1 MAHKQRQTMSHNLT
15 SPEPIRTDESNA
27 FANNTMK
34 VRVPAIIAD
43 TLQLNPTY
51 PDSIK
56 AALDELQTAVASGN
70 HIPALDI
77 QAAPDYEQWLTVLE
91 QQQVSVDGDLT
102 WHNAQWFFAETYV
115 YRYVI
120 QAVRW
125 YETGRD
131 PFLPKKRI
139 EIEGDALWAL
149 LDRALNRS
157 GTLDEQFMELVAFDL
172 WGNRIDLSYEAS
184 LAHGTDIGEDDL
196 LVDNRL
202 QLLEHLHQT
211 ANEEGSLKGVGDVYI
226 IADNAG
232 TELTMD
238 LVLIDFMLQHVTD
251 TVILHVKSHPTFVSD
266 AIPQDIWMTLMEMR
280 SHGQPADA
288 LATRLTNAWNA
299 GRLKIVP
306 HLFWN
311 SSFFMWDM
319 PITLHNLMNTARLV
333 IVKGDAN
340 YRRAIGDSVWAVDTP
355 FADVMRY
362 LNAPVM
368 CLRTLK
374 SDPIVGLPSLAT
386 EAELEKVDSQ
396 WRTNGKRGVIQFKPY
411 TSNTQ

>member
-1 MAHKQRQTMSHNLT
+1 MPFTVA
-15 SPEPIRTDESNA
+15 EPIRTDESNA

-34 VRVPAIIAD
+34 VRLPAIIVD

-56 AALDELQTAVASGN
+56 ASLTELQMAVANGN
-70 HIPALDI
+70 RIPALDI
-77 QAAPDYEQWLTVLE
+77 QTAHDYEQWLTALE
-91 QQQVSVDGDLT
+91 QQQVVVDGDLT

-115 YRYVI
+115 YRYLI

-139 EIEGDALWAL
+139 ELEGDALWAL
-149 LDRALNRS
+149 LDRALDKT
-157 GTLDEQFMELVAFDL
+157 GTIDEQFMERVAFDL

-184 LAHGTDIGEDDL
+184 LAHGTDIGDDDL
-196 LVDNRL
+196 LVDDRL
-202 QLLEHLHQT
+202 HLLDHLHQT
-211 ANEEGSLKGVGDVYI
+211 ASETGSLKGVGDVYI

-232 TELTMD
+232 SELMMD

-266 AIPQDIWMTLMEMR
+266 AIPQDVWMTLLEMR
-280 SHGQPADA
+280 SHGEPATA
-288 LATRLTNAWNA
+288 LAKRLTEAWNT
-299 GRLKIVP
+299 GQLKIAP
-306 HLFWN
+306 HPFWN

-319 PITLHNLMNTARLV
+319 PMTLHNLMDTARLV

-340 YRRAIGDSVWAVDTP
+340 YRRAIGDSMWSVDMP
-355 FADVMRY
+355 FTDIMSY

-386 EAELEKVDSQ
+386 ATELEKADHQ

-411 TSNTQ
+411 SSPNTQ

>member
-1 MAHKQRQTMSHNLT
+1 MLQT

-34 VRVPAIIAD
+34 VRIPAIIAD
-43 TLQLNPTY
+43 TLQLNPTF

-56 AALDELQTAVASGN
+56 ASLIELQMAVAGGDR
-70 HIPALDI
+70 IPALDI
-77 QAAPDYEQWLTVLE
+77 QTAPDYEQWLTALE
-91 QQQVSVDGDLT
+91 QQQVMVDGDLT

-115 YRYVI
+115 YRYLI

-139 EIEGDALWAL
+139 ELEGDALWAL
-149 LDRALNRS
+149 LDRALDKS
-157 GTLDEQFMELVAFDL
+157 GTIDEQFMERVAVDL

-184 LAHGTDIGEDDL
+184 LAHGTDISEDDL
-196 LVDNRL
+196 LIDDRP

-211 ANEEGSLKGVGDVYI
+211 ASKADSLKGIGDVYI
-226 IADNAG
+226 IVDNAG
-232 TELTMD
+232 SELMMD
-238 LVLIDFMLQHVTD
+238 LVLTDFMLQHVTD

-266 AIPQDIWMTLMEMR
+266 AIPQDIWMTLEAMR
-280 SHGQPADA
+280 SRGQSANA
-288 LATRLTNAWNA
+288 LATRLIDAWNA
-299 GRLKIVP
+299 GRLKLAP
-306 HLFWN
+306 HPFWN

-319 PITLHNLMNTARLV
+319 PITLHNLMDTARLV

-340 YRRAIGDSVWAVDTP
+340 YRRAVGDSVWAVDTP
-355 FADVMRY
+355 FLDVLRY

-386 EAELEKVDSQ
+386 ETELEKMDSQ
-396 WRTNGKRGVIQFKPY
+396 WRTNGKRGVIQFKPD
-411 TSNTQ
+411 TSLNTQ

>member
-1 MAHKQRQTMSHNLT
+1 MPLNLT
-15 SPEPIRTDESNA
+15 SPEPIRTDETNA

-34 VRVPAIIAD
+34 VRIPAIIED
-43 TLQLNPTY
+43 TLQLDPSY
-51 PDSIK
+51 PESIK
-56 AALDELQTAVASGN
+56 TSLTELQTAVANG
-70 HIPALDI
+70 HRIPSLDI
-77 QAAPDYEQWLTVLE
+77 QTAPDYVQWLTALE
-91 QQQVSVDGDLT
+91 QQQVMVDTPLT

-115 YRYVI
+115 YRYII

-125 YETGRD
+125 YETKLD

-139 EIEGDALWAL
+139 ELEGDALWTL
-149 LDRALNRS
+149 LDKALERS
-157 GTLDEQFMELVAFDL
+157 GTVDEQFLACVAFDL

-184 LAHGTDIGEDDL
+184 LARGTDISDDDL
-196 LVDNRL
+196 LVDDRL
-202 QLLEHLHQT
+202 LLLDHLHKT
-211 ANEEGSLKGVGDVYI
+211 ASESGSLKGVGDVYI

-232 TELTMD
+232 SELMMD

-251 TVILHVKSHPTFVSD
+251 SVILHVKSHPTFVSD
-266 AIPQDIWMTLMEMR
+266 AIPKDIWMTLAEMR
-280 SHGQPADA
+280 SHGASANA
-288 LATRLTNAWNA
+288 LATRLTDAWNN
-299 GRLKIVP
+299 GQLKIAP
-306 HLFWN
+306 HPFWN

-319 PITLHNLMNTARLV
+319 PMTLHNLMDTARLV
-333 IVKGDAN
+333 IIKGDAN

-355 FADVMRY
+355 FADVMSY

-374 SDPIVGLPSLAT
+374 SDPIVGLPSLET
-386 EAELEKVDSQ
+386 EAKLENDDPQ

>member
-1 MAHKQRQTMSHNLT
+1 MLQT

-34 VRVPAIIAD
+34 IRIPAIIAD
-43 TLQLNPTY
+43 TLQLNPTF

-56 AALDELQTAVASGN
+56 ASLTELQMAVAGGDR
-70 HIPALDI
+70 IPALDI
-77 QAAPDYEQWLTVLE
+77 QAAPDYEQWLTALE
-91 QQQVSVDGDLT
+91 QQQVMVDGDLT
-102 WHNAQWFFAETYV
+102 WHNATWFFAETYV
-115 YRYVI
+115 YRYLI

-131 PFLPKKRI
+131 PFLPKKQT
-139 EIEGDALWAL
+139 ELEGGALWAL
-149 LDRALNRS
+149 LDRALDKS
-157 GTLDEQFMELVAFDL
+157 GTIDEQFMGRVAFDL

-184 LAHGTDIGEDDL
+184 LAHGTDISEDDL
-196 LVDNRL
+196 LVDDRL
-202 QLLEHLHQT
+202 QLLDHLHQT
-211 ANEEGSLKGVGDVYI
+211 ASEAGSLKGIGDVYI
-226 IADNAG
+226 IVDNAG
-232 TELTMD
+232 SELTMD
-238 LVLIDFMLQHVTD
+238 LVLTDFMLQYVTD

-266 AIPQDIWMTLMEMR
+266 AIPQDIWMTLAAMR
-280 SHGQPADA
+280 SRGQSANA
-288 LATRLTNAWNA
+288 LATRLTDAWNA
-299 GRLKIVP
+299 GRLKIAP
-306 HLFWN
+306 HPFWN

-319 PITLHNLMNTARLV
+319 PMTLHNLMDTARLV

-355 FADVMRY
+355 FSDVMRY

-411 TSNTQ
+411 TSLNTQ